1 MAFYV
6 FLFIGLLFALLY
18 LLLTQPAQ
26 KSAAFLV
33 NAGPILLIVTGVLL
47 TMFRRGALG
56 LPLIFIGVTWWRRTR
71 PMRPISP
78 VGGRTST
85 VRSAFLEMELDHDTG
100 ELDGRVLSGTMEGRR
115 FSDLSEDELLSL
127 HLEFQSDSESTAL
140 LESYLER
147 YHPGWQERIKSGSS
161 KWNGTTETGQMSRQ
175 EACEILGV
183 STDASREEIL
193 DAWRRLIKRV
203 HPDSGGS
210 AFLAAKINTAKSTL
224 LGD

>member
-18 LLLTQPAQ
+18 LLLTQPAK

-78 VGGRTST
+78 AGGRTST

-115 FSDLSEDELLSL
+115 FSDLSEDELLAL

-210 AFLAAKINTAKSTL
+210 AFLAAKINAAKSTL